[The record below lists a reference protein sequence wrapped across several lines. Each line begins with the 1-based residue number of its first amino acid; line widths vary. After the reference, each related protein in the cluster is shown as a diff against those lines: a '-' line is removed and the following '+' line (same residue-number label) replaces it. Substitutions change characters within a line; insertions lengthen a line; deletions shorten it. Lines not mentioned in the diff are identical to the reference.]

1 MSKNDENDKEVPQH
15 EGQSE
20 EALKT
25 TKKLYDLQAQVEVD
39 TQSPFTLMMG
49 DNNNNN
55 YKLLAIVFVGGLMF
69 MNIYGSKK
77 VRKMFG
83 L

>member
-1 MSKNDENDKEVPQH
+1 MSKNDENNKEVPQQ
-15 EGQSE
+15 EGQTE

-25 TKKLYDLQAQVEVD
+25 TKELYDLQAQVEVD

-49 DNNNNN
+49 DNNNN
-55 YKLLAIVFVGGLMF
+55 YKLLAIVLVGGLMF
-69 MNIYGSKK
+69 MNVYGSKK

>member
-1 MSKNDENDKEVPQH
+1 MSKNDEYNKEVPQH
-15 EGQSE
+15 EGQTD

-49 DNNNNN
+49 GNNNN
-55 YKLLAIVFVGGLMF
+55 YKILAVVLIGGLMF
-69 MNIYGSKK
+69 MNVYGNKK
-77 VRKMFG
+77 VKKMLG

>member
-1 MSKNDENDKEVPQH
+1 MSKNDENYKEVPQH

-20 EALKT
+20 EELKT

-49 DNNNNN
+49 GDNNN
-55 YKLLAIVFVGGLMF
+55 YKLLAIVLVGGLMF
-69 MNIYGSKK
+69 MNVYGNKK

>member
-1 MSKNDENDKEVPQH
+1 MAKNDENDKEVPQH
-15 EGQSE
+15 EGQTG

-25 TKKLYDLQAQVEVD
+25 TKELYDLQAQVEVD

-49 DNNNNN
+49 GDNNN
-55 YKLLAIVFVGGLMF
+55 YKLLAIVLVGGLMF
-69 MNIYGSKK
+69 MNVYGSKK